1 VWGTGAIIGGVGFI
15 ADGEIGGRRVRRR
28 DGNTEFTEG
37 RTQRAQRKDKRK
49 AKGKERRGK

>member
-1 VWGTGAIIGGVGFI
+1 MWGTGAIIGGVGFI